1 MKLPGNPGTFF
12 LMRFDQPLA
21 HFGKSFL
28 GQFALGDVPRDR
40 GSADDHALLISD
52 RGNSDS
58 NVDSLATFRDTD
70 RFVVVDPLTGC
81 QASQNFLLLVVQF
94 GRHEPENSL
103 SNRFFLRVPKHLPRT
118 SVPGSNRTFK
128 LFEMIASW
136 EDSTMPAC
144 RNRSSCV
151 VLLSL
156 MSSTIATTSEEG
168 RLFNSEILRRPQI
181 SEPSR
186 RKKRLSS

>member
-1 MKLPGNPGTFF
+1 MKIDCPIASSSVYPNICRAPAF
-12 LMRFDQPLA
+12 Q
-21 HFGKSFL
+21 
-28 GQFALGDVPRDR
+28 V
-40 GSADDHALLISD
+40 LI
-52 RGNSDS
+52 
-58 NVDSLATFRDTD
+58 A
-70 RFVVVDPLTGC
+70 PC
-81 QASQNFLLLVVQF
+81 
-94 GRHEPENSL
+94 
-103 SNRFFLRVPKHLPRT
+103 
-118 SVPGSNRTFK
+118 K

-136 EDSTMPAC
+136 EDSTMAAC

>member
-1 MKLPGNPGTFF
+1 RGSLLRTFWLHGKQREALVDIVMKLPGNPGTFF
-12 LMRFDQPLA
+12 LMRFDQPSA

-52 RGNSDS
+52 MGNSDS

-94 GRHEPENSL
+94 GRDEHENRL

-118 SVPGSNRTFK
+118 SVPGSNRTLQAFR
-128 LFEMIASW
+128 
-136 EDSTMPAC
+136 DD
-144 RNRSSCV
+144 R
-151 VLLSL
+151 VL
-156 MSSTIATTSEEG
+156 G
-168 RLFNSEILRRPQI
+168 RLDNASVP
-181 SEPSR
+181 
-186 RKKRLSS
+186 

>member
-81 QASQNFLLLVVQF
+81 QASQNFLLLVVKNACPADSGQ
-94 GRHEPENSL
+94 
-103 SNRFFLRVPKHLPRT
+103 SNPRAT
-118 SVPGSNRTFK
+118 
-128 LFEMIASW
+128 A
-136 EDSTMPAC
+136 
-144 RNRSSCV
+144 RNRPNPSLRLREEKIRHSVSS
-151 VLLSL
+151 
-156 MSSTIATTSEEG
+156 A
-168 RLFNSEILRRPQI
+168 FPLR
-181 SEPSR
+181 
-186 RKKRLSS
+186 